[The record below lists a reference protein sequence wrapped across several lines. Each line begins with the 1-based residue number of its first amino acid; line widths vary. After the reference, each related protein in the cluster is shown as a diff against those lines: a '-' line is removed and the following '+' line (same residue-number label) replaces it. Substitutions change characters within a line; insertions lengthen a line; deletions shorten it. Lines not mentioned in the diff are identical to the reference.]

1 MKTSSSIIAPQ
12 AIAHLSSI
20 HLSMITTLKE
30 MFPNYIIAFSDHSP
44 GADMDIAA
52 VALGWDVKKQLH

>member
-1 MKTSSSIIAPQ
+1 
-12 AIAHLSSI
+12 
-20 HLSMITTLKE
+20 

-52 VALGWDVKKQLH
+52 VALGAGMVEKQLH

>member
-1 MKTSSSIIAPQ
+1 
-12 AIAHLSSI
+12 
-20 HLSMITTLKE
+20 

-52 VALGWDVKKQLH
+52 VALGLEVEKTITLDRYTKAVNTRILLKEKRFMLL